1 MLYLWYQES
10 PKSTKYQPSALKTKW
25 IYVSWHRS
33 LQTGWSRLDH
43 LGGWQQPAPSVQVQ
57 HHTGSRLSIC
67 TQSSP
72 DTTPQP
78 PSTCSYIRVSY
89 HIDITFLNASAPSQ
103 LKCFAFPGC
112 QQPHSQLWEL
122 PLQTES
128 CTSPWNIRCHIACSE
143 WLSDFIMFS
152 DNNKT
157 SVLLRKQICHPSN
170 EWQLVQI
177 PEYTCDSC

>member
-1 MLYLWYQES
+1 MRAGTEVS
-10 PKSTKYQPSALKTKW
+10 RPAEADW
-25 IYVSWHRS
+25 ITWGTDSSQRPVYKCSI
-33 LQTGWSRLDH
+33 T
-43 LGGWQQPAPSVQVQ
+43 QVADY
-57 HHTGSRLSIC
+57 LSIC
-67 TQSSP
+67 TQSAP